1 MTYAHTASTN
11 RPRPR
16 PTGRARLTGAALAAG
31 VAVGFSLAPVSA
43 PVAQADAV
51 DDVFDQFLAGIA
63 ADWGD
68 SLGASAATSFDLA
81 EWFQQSIY
89 LPVYNGL
96 DQWLDSQ
103 AGQQVADFLNGFG
116 SFVIGDGATGSE
128 ANPDGGAAG
137 WLFGTGG
144 AGWDS
149 DQAGVAGGA
158 GGAAGL
164 IGNGGAGGAGG
175 EDAAGGAGGA
185 GGWLL
190 GNGGVGGA
198 GGEGGYGGDGGHGIG
213 LFAAGGHGGDAG
225 DGVSAAAA
233 AGFPRPALGGAG
245 GNAGLFGTHGS
256 VGAFGTLDSGPP
268 IGSGA
273 FSTAGTWLTDADG
286 RVLILHGVNEVN
298 KYAPFSPEADH
309 FDEQDAAYLAAN
321 GINAVRVGVIW
332 AAVEPSPGQI
342 DYDYLAS
349 IKGTVDLLGSY
360 GIVSVIDMHQDLYSD
375 VITGIGDGAPE
386 WAVQTGDAININFGW
401 PWNYPLNAAVNHA
414 WDAFW
419 NNSPGPDG
427 LGLQNHYAGMFQA
440 VAGYLNGN
448 PHVAGYEIMNEPWP
462 GSGYLSTAFGNPFFD
477 TQQLSPFYEQVTA
490 AIRSVDPSTPVIF
503 GSNTLFGNLPVPTF
517 VTPPD
522 DPNTIFAF
530 HSYCPW
536 YEVLGSD
543 FGCGAYEGYIMH
555 HAAAYSQANGV
566 PALLTEFGNTTNP
579 GVINGATGAANQH
592 GFGWLFWDYNNVLV
606 RDMEQPPVGDN
617 VATDAVNAL
626 AAPYPQAVAGI
637 PGSWSFND
645 GTFAF
650 SYSTEMADGSGQFA
664 AGAHTNI
671 SVPPSLYPDG
681 YQVAV
686 TGGHVVSAANAPVLV
701 IASNAGAG
709 TVTVTVTA
717 NG

>member
-1 MTYAHTASTN
+1 MTTN
-11 RPRPR
+11 RIANLTCRRDRPR
-16 PTGRARLTGAALAAG
+16 GHRRLAGATAVAG
-31 VAVGFSLAPVSA
+31 VAFGFGLAPMSA
-43 PVAQADAV
+43 PTAQADV
-51 DDVFDQFLAGIA
+51 IEDVFEQLLAGIA
-63 ADWGD
+63 AEWGD
-68 SLGASAATSFDLA
+68 PLGASSATSLDLA
-81 EWFQQSIY
+81 DWFQQSIY
-89 LPVYNGL
+89 LPIYHGL
-96 DQWLDSQ
+96 DQWLDTQ
-103 AGQQVADFLNGFG
+103 AGGQVADFLNGFG
-116 SFVIGDGATGSE
+116 SYVIGDGATGTS

-164 IGNGGAGGAGG
+164 IGNGGAGGDGG
-175 EDAAGGAGGA
+175 AEAAGGAGGS

-190 GNGGVGGA
+190 GNGGA
-198 GGEGGYGGDGGHGIG
+198 GGDGGDGANGGDGGSGIG

-225 DGVSAAAA
+225 NGDSIASTPGYA
-233 AGFPRPALGGAG
+233 RPALGGAG
-245 GNAGLFGTHGS
+245 GNPGLFGTHGS

-286 RVLILHGVNEVN
+286 RVVILHGVNEVN
-298 KYAPFSPEADH
+298 KGAPYTPEANH
-309 FDEQDAAYLAAN
+309 FDAQHAAYLAAN
-321 GINAVRVGVIW
+321 GVNAVRVGVIW
-332 AAVEPSPGQI
+332 AGVEPNPGEI
-342 DYDYLAS
+342 DYGYLAS
-349 IKGTVDLLGSY
+349 IKATVDLLGSY

-375 VITGIGDGAPE
+375 TITGIGDGAPA

-419 NNSPGPDG
+419 SNSPAPDG
-427 LGLQNHYAGMFQA
+427 VGLQNHYAGMFQA
-440 VAGYLNGN
+440 VAGVLNGN
-448 PHVAGYEIMNEPWP
+448 PHVAGYELMNEPWP

-477 TQQLSPFYEQVTA
+477 TQQLSPFYDQVTA

-503 GSNTLFGNLPVPTF
+503 GSNTLFGNLPVPTH
-517 VTPPD
+517 VTPPN
-522 DPNTIFAF
+522 DPNAIFAF

-543 FGCGAYEGYIMH
+543 FGCGAFDSFIMD
-555 HAAAYSQANGV
+555 HANAYSQAHNV

-579 GVINGATGAANQH
+579 SVINGAAGTANQY

-606 RDMEQPPVGDN
+606 RDMDQPPVGDN
-617 VATDAVNAL
+617 VATDAMNAL

-637 PGSWSFND
+637 PGNWSFHD

-671 SVPPSLYPDG
+671 SVPSSLYPDG
-681 YQVAV
+681 YQAVV

-701 IASNAGAG
+701 IASDAGAA
-709 TVTVTVTA
+709 TITVTVTA
-717 NG
+717 NS